1 MANAFSLTSVVA
13 QGMLNGTG
21 LAEALGASPKIRIY
35 AGTAPANAD
44 ASLSSNTQLA
54 ELVCASTPISGFSD
68 TGTAARATFGTIA
81 SDASA
86 DATGTA
92 TFFRILDNAGTTVN
106 AQGSVGTSN
115 SDLVLNTVAI
125 TAASTVSIT
134 SATIDLPKGP

>member
-21 LAEALGASPKIRIY
+21 LAEALGASPKVRIY
-35 AGTAPANAD
+35 AGTAPTNAD

-54 ELVCASTPISGFSD
+54 ELICASTPLSGFTD
-68 TGTAARATFGTIA
+68 TGTAARATFGAIA

-92 TFFRILDNAGTTVN
+92 TFFRILDSAGTTVKV
-106 AQGSVGTSN
+106 QGSVGTATA
-115 SDLVLNTVAI
+115 DLILNTTAI

-134 SATIDLPKGP
+134 SATIDLPKF